1 MKNLNELFLARE
13 HANLSPYAFLTEN
26 TKGRAVPVTPS
37 ACRTEFQ
44 RDRDRIIHSKSFRR
58 LTGKTQVFF
67 SPRKEHY
74 RTRMTHTLEVT
85 QIARIMARALSLNE
99 DLTEAI
105 ALGHDIGHTPFGHS
119 GEAALRRVFDPG
131 FAHYKQ
137 SVRVVDDIEKLNLT
151 YEVRDGILHHTG
163 NALASTR
170 EGVLVK
176 FADRIA
182 YTNHDFDDAC
192 RAGVL
197 SEDDV
202 PFSIRYRLGNSP
214 AERINTLVSSVIEAS
229 GETIAMTPEIGRA
242 ADELRTFMFETVYHN
257 PLIRAEA
264 EKAEDMLCRL
274 YEYYMKHG
282 DELPP
287 LYQENIARDG
297 LAVCVADYVSG
308 MTDRFA
314 VETYK
319 NLYIPAVWQG

>member
-1 MKNLNELFLARE
+1 ME
-13 HANLSPYAFLTEN
+13 
-26 TKGRAVPVTPS
+26 
-37 ACRTEFQ
+37 Q
-44 RDRDRIIHSKSFRR
+44 
-58 LTGKTQVFF
+58 
-67 SPRKEHY
+67 
-74 RTRMTHTLEVT
+74 
-85 QIARIMARALSLNE
+85 QIARIALSGVPYSA
-99 DLTEAI
+99 D
-105 ALGHDIGHTPFGHS
+105 
-119 GEAALRRVFDPG
+119 
-131 FAHYKQ
+131 
-137 SVRVVDDIEKLNLT
+137 KL
-151 YEVRDGILHHTG
+151 Y
-163 NALASTR
+163 SY
-170 EGVLVK
+170 LVPPELV
-176 FADRIA
+176 
-182 YTNHDFDDAC
+182 DAC

-287 LYQENIARDG
+287 LYRENIARDG